1 MNSVTEIKKQAL
13 NDAVSLLR
21 EALSEYNGIGRTHR
35 RSLIAQ
41 AIGKIK
47 AIMEHEYETTNNI

>member
-1 MNSVTEIKKQAL
+1 MSSVTEIKKQAL
-13 NDAVSLLR
+13 NEAIEMLR

-47 AIMEHEYETTNNI
+47 AILEYYEEK